1 MSQSWYALRVKP
13 HKERAVAEYLKLRE
27 ATYYAPFIRVKPI
40 NPRAAKQRPYFPGYL
55 FVHADLETLGQQ
67 AFSWIPG
74 TRGLV
79 TFGEEPAI
87 VPEPLIHELQ
97 QRLTQLNAQ
106 GGIEQVKFQK
116 GEHVQVVSG
125 PFAGY
130 EAIFDMQL
138 SGKERAQVLM
148 RFLSDHPQ
156 PVKLNLAD
164 IQKVKK

>member
-13 HKERAVAEYLKLRE
+13 HKERAVAGYLQLRE
-27 ATYYAPFIRVKPI
+27 ATFYAPFIRVKPV
-40 NPRAAKQRPYFPGYL
+40 NPRSAKERPYFPGYL
-55 FVHADLETLGQQ
+55 FVQADLETLGQQ
-67 AFSWIPG
+67 TFSWIPG

-87 VPEPLIHELQ
+87 VPDHLIHELQ
-97 QRLTQLNAQ
+97 QRLERLNAQ
-106 GGIEQVKFQK
+106 GGVEQVAFQK
-116 GEHVQVVSG
+116 GEPVQVVSG

-130 EAIFDMQL
+130 EAVFDMQL

-156 PVKLNLAD
+156 PVKLNVAD
-164 IQKVKK
+164 IQKTKK